1 MWLDGSAIDGVMSA
15 EQAVL
20 SCHVLQDADAD
31 LLAAVLRGDQV
42 MVETLLQE
50 DRNPNM
56 YTTAD
61 EPILLVAL
69 KHGHVDLVRTLLSY
83 GADPDQYD
91 AHGKTLLHYVACTN
105 KHDLLQHLITVD
117 SNTNARDA
125 SNKTPLHYA
134 AAMNQVTNACILMTY
149 GADPESMDVH
159 WMSPLLT
166 AAKHGAFEMCDLLM
180 RRGEVDINHRD
191 TNDLTALHHACRGG
205 YLQVAHT
212 LINNGC
218 QFGETAA
225 GESEVMLAVEAGSG
239 QLLRLLLEYGVELN
253 HINRKRMSALHYAAK
268 LNNIECARL
277 LCNKGAS
284 LDLQDRKG
292 LTPLMIA
299 AKHGHDHIVGLF
311 IDNGALINIQDNTQL
326 TALHLSAI
334 HGHMDCVTTL
344 LKSRARLDLQ
354 GQNGN
359 LPVMLAAHNGHLDI
373 LRILVTA
380 SKEHKYWNVN
390 IGNLDQ
396 MTALHMAADKGHL
409 DCVQFLLQEG
419 SDPGRPNRNGDTPLM
434 LAAKRGH
441 YSIVKL
447 LVRYTTSDP
456 NGCLNQ
462 FNLMRK
468 SALHVATKAGSS
480 KCVDILLSAGAI
492 PDVRDSHGKTPLIV
506 AAEQGYD
513 DIVDMLIKARA
524 DVTAKTEDGWCA
536 LHMACQNNHPNIVR
550 ILLASGV
557 DPEVTM
563 WMNDIT
569 PCLIAS
575 SRGNYSIVKML
586 LKKGASVNHAEFNG
600 MTALH
605 KAARGGHAQ
614 CVKLL
619 LSSGA
624 RVDPQSSSGDTPAQL
639 AIRDSHRKVLRLLL
653 EANCTV
659 NHLDPFQAKPNKK
672 FPTILEMCIIGGC
685 QLNRSF
691 LEEGTTNNTLPR
703 PLGEDSVLLNHV
715 WNCVM
720 NPRSLQH
727 LARMRIR
734 QSLGYNIQNKA
745 EKLPLPSYL
754 KDFILL
760 RELKNLSEM
769 VP

>member
-1 MWLDGSAIDGVMSA
+1 MMQTCVGFHNVKLTFIFNF
-15 EQAVL
+15 
-20 SCHVLQDADAD
+20 QDADAD
-31 LLAAVLRGDQV
+31 LLAAVLRGDQAA
-42 MVETLLQE
+42 VESLLQE

-69 KHGHVDLVRTLLSY
+69 KHGHDDIIKVLLSY

-91 AHGKTLLHYVACTN
+91 SHGKTLLHYISCTN
-105 KHDLLQHLITVD
+105 KHELLQHLITVD
-117 SNTNARDA
+117 SNVNARD
-125 SNKTPLHYA
+125 SDNKTPLHYA
-134 AAMNQVTNACILMTY
+134 AAVNQVTNACILMKY

-166 AAKHGAFEMCDLLM
+166 AAKHGAFEMCELLL
-180 RRGEVDINHRD
+180 RRVEVDISHRD

-205 YLQVAHT
+205 YVQVAQT
-212 LINNGC
+212 LVNNGC
-218 QFGETAA
+218 QFGETAS
-225 GESEVMLAVEAGSG
+225 GETEVMLAVEAGSVH
-239 QLLRLLLEYGVELN
+239 LVRLLLDYGVELD
-253 HINRKRMSALHYAAK
+253 HVNRKRMSALHYAAK
-268 LNNIECARL
+268 LNNYECARL
-277 LCNKGAS
+277 LCNKGAQ

-299 AKHGHDHIVGLF
+299 AKHGHDHLVNLF
-311 IDNGALINIQDNTQL
+311 IDNGALVNIQDNTQL
-326 TALHLSAI
+326 SALHLSAI
-334 HGHMDCVTTL
+334 HGHMDCVTSL
-344 LKSRARLDLQ
+344 LKVRARLDLQ

-359 LPVMLAAHNGHLDI
+359 LPVMLSAHNGHLDI

-380 SKEHKYWNVN
+380 SREHKYWNVN

-468 SALHVATKAGSS
+468 SALHVATKAGST
-480 KCVDILLSAGAI
+480 KCVDILLTAGAI

-506 AAEQGYD
+506 AAEHGFD
-513 DIVDMLIKARA
+513 DIVDMLIKSKA
-524 DVTAKTEDGWCA
+524 DINSKTEDGWSA

-550 ILLASGV
+550 ILLAAGV
-557 DPEVTM
+557 DPEVTV
-563 WMNDIT
+563 WMNDVT

-586 LKKGASVNHAEFNG
+586 LRKGANVNRAEFNG

-619 LSSGA
+619 LSNGA
-624 RVDPQSSSGDTPAQL
+624 NVDPTSSNGETPAQL
-639 AIRDSHRKVLRLLL
+639 TIKESHRKVLRLLL
-653 EANCTV
+653 EANCSV
-659 NHLDPFQAKPNKK
+659 SNLNPFLAKPNKK
-672 FPTILEMCIIGGC
+672 FVTILEMCIIGGC
-685 QLNRSF
+685 LLNRRF
-691 LEEGTTNNTLPR
+691 LEEGSTNSTLPR
-703 PLGEDSVLLNHV
+703 PLAEDSALLTRV
-715 WNCVM
+715 WSYVM
-720 NPRSLQH
+720 NPRSLQQ
-727 LARMRIR
+727 LARCTIR
-734 QSLGYNIQNKA
+734 KSLGYGIQTKVD
-745 EKLPLPSYL
+745 KLPLPSYL
-754 KDFILL
+754 KDFVFL

-769 VP
+769 AP